1 MSGIST
7 AMTLMGEVACA
18 LSMGMMEMAFLGTV
32 AVAMVVAVP
41 AFALFLMMMVMMV
54 AMAFGFIA
62 VVAMMSM
69 MGVFAAVSCVALV
82 VAALLR
88 ARGFRCA
95 LADVC
100 ICSLFDVLVRIHI
113 WDSFRVRDINDNVRH
128 L

>member
-1 MSGIST
+1 MSGISY
-7 AMTLMGEVACA
+7 AMALMGEVACA
-18 LSMGMMEMAFLGTV
+18 LSMGMMGMAFLGTV

-62 VVAMMSM
+62 VMVMVAAMAFGIIAVVAMISM

-100 ICSLFDVLVRIHI
+100 ICSLFDVLVRIH
-113 WDSFRVRDINDNVRH
+113 